1 VAGNPRIDELRKKLD
16 KEPGSRLFAQL
27 AEELR
32 KDGDLEEAIQV
43 AREGLQKHSNYPSAR
58 MTLGR
63 ALFDTG
69 DWSAARAEFELVLK
83 GAPDNILAS
92 RLLAESL
99 ESLGDIPA
107 AIARYKKTLALAPGD
122 KQVLARLDA
131 LEKGGAAVA
140 VGAPP
145 GAAAPAPPEPRA
157 PIPVVAVDTPMELEQ
172 PHERATAFAPGP
184 AAPPPPAAPSPPSSE
199 SPASVTPP
207 SAPSEPAPIPLV
219 AAEEDFELERPYEA
233 PRTSGAAAPPAPAAA
248 QARAPSAAPPVPRPS
263 AEPPMME
270 FEFDAGPPGPTI
282 PFAPAPAPAPVP
294 APAPAPA
301 LAESAPPTP
310 VPPPPPAPAAVAAAA
325 PPPVATPPPPAPA
338 APETRA
344 ALGPPPHS
352 PVPPAAANT
361 VEVAWAAPPPPASV
375 AAPVPTFAPEP
386 ERQPA
391 PPPPAAPPPAAAA
404 QLPPSA
410 PPAAA
415 APPPAPSPAPEAASG
430 ELMSATLAELYFKQG
445 FADKAV
451 EVYRQ
456 LIEREPENDRL
467 RRRLAELQEPR
478 LAPAPASHTGT
489 DQASRRVALERTIAK
504 LEGMLAAIKKG

>member
-1 VAGNPRIDELRKKLD
+1 MAGNPRIDELRKKLD

-32 KDGDLEEAIQV
+32 KDGDLEDAIQV

-69 DWSAARAEFELVLK
+69 DWSAARAEFELVLR

-122 KQVLARLDA
+122 KQVLARLEA
-131 LEKGGAAVA
+131 LENGAAP
-140 VGAPP
+140 VG
-145 GAAAPAPPEPRA
+145 AAPAAAVPAPAELRA

-184 AAPPPPAAPSPPSSE
+184 AAPPPPAAPRPPASE
-199 SPASVTPP
+199 S
-207 SAPSEPAPIPLV
+207 
-219 AAEEDFELERPYEA
+219 
-233 PRTSGAAAPPAPAAA
+233 RTSGAAASAAPAAA
-248 QARAPSAAPPVPRPS
+248 RARGPSATPPAARPS

-270 FEFDAGPPGPTI
+270 FEFDAVPGPTI
-282 PFAPAPAPAPVP
+282 PFAPPP

-301 LAESAPPTP
+301 
-310 VPPPPPAPAAVAAAA
+310 VAA
-325 PPPVATPPPPAPA
+325 PPRAATPPPAAPA

-344 ALGPPPHS
+344 AFEPPPHS
-352 PVPPAAANT
+352 PVRPVAAKT
-361 VEVAWAAPPPPASV
+361 VEVPWAAPAPPASV

-386 ERQPA
+386 E
-391 PPPPAAPPPAAAA
+391 
-404 QLPPSA
+404 
-410 PPAAA
+410 
-415 APPPAPSPAPEAASG
+415 PAPSPAPAPEGASS

-445 FADKAV
+445 FAEKAV

-456 LIEREPENDRL
+456 LVEREPENDRL
-467 RRRLAELQEPR
+467 SRRLAELQDTR
-478 LAPAPASHTGT
+478 SAPAAAPHAGT
-489 DQASRRVALERTIAK
+489 EASRRVALERTIAK

>member
-32 KDGDLEEAIQV
+32 KDGDLEDAIRV
-43 AREGLQKHSNYPSAR
+43 AREGLEKHSNYPSAR

-131 LEKGGAAVA
+131 LEKGGTPVA
-140 VGAPP
+140 LAAPP
-145 GAAAPAPPEPRA
+145 AAAAPKPAEPRA

-172 PHERATAFAPGP
+172 PHERASTFAPGP
-184 AAPPPPAAPSPPSSE
+184 AAAPPPAAPRPPSSE
-199 SPASVTPP
+199 SSVAPRPAG
-207 SAPSEPAPIPLV
+207 SEPAPIPLV

-248 QARAPSAAPPVPRPS
+248 QARGPAATPPAARPS

-270 FEFDAGPPGPTI
+270 FEFDAGPPGSTI
-282 PFAPAPAPAPVP
+282 AFAPPPAPAPAL
-294 APAPAPA
+294 APGPAPA

-310 VPPPPPAPAAVAAAA
+310 VPPPPPSVAAA
-325 PPPVATPPPPAPA
+325 PPEATPLPSAPA

-344 ALGPPPHS
+344 AFEPPPHT
-352 PVPPAAANT
+352 PVPPPAANT
-361 VEVAWAAPPPPASV
+361 VEVAWAAPAPPASVAPVPPASV

-391 PPPPAAPPPAAAA
+391 PPPP
-404 QLPPSA
+404 
-410 PPAAA
+410 AA

-445 FADKAV
+445 FAEKAV

-478 LAPAPASHTGT
+478 LAPAPASHTGP

-504 LEGMLAAIKKG
+504 LEDMLAAIKKG